1 MRYLLIFLTLLFAV
15 PFVSAQTAEPTPT
28 PSPTPDAEKE
38 KARMIA
44 FLRDVDQEV
53 SNLRL
58 PENRLTLFAEVASVM
73 WQFDETQARSI
84 YSKAASDLRQIMMS
98 YSTAAADAKAAQAAD
113 PDALTASFVGSPYR
127 DAMANKGRELLAV
140 RAQILLSIAENDPEF
155 ALQVF
160 ADTAGL
166 VVPDERYSS
175 GDDDARLRDEIAAMA
190 ARRSPKRALELALES
205 LKKELNNT
213 HFRILR
219 ELNEVDGE
227 AAKTLAS
234 AMVSKAK
241 DQDTEYFIRT
251 EFLRNIDSYL
261 EAEKKNS
268 AKPSP
273 FSVADARAIAG
284 LVADQLDDSTFLSGL
299 NLIEK
304 YLPARAVALK
314 AKAAAKA
321 KMNGGYAVN
330 GANAAANVASTRSSN
345 FNASARAE
353 EEKWKK
359 RAEDRKSLDAFSKLT
374 SGNLSPEEREK
385 VLAEARKTVLRLR
398 DPRDKVI
405 ALSAIATGIVGS
417 DKQLALD
424 LMREADRVAPMYPK
438 NYADFMVVFAV
449 ASGYAMVDPEQ
460 AFPRIE
466 NLIASTNEIINA
478 GVKVAEFID
487 VPGEIVED
495 NEVKI
500 GALGG
505 PMGTGMIRQLSI
517 ANAPLKKLAEFD
529 LDRTRALADRFDRPE
544 ARVLAK
550 ILILRAYTQAP
561 AEKPSNPAKPEMPMG
576 DPVY

>member
-15 PFVSAQTAEPTPT
+15 PFVSAQTAASTPT

-58 PENRLTLFAEVASVM
+58 PENRVALFAEVASVM

-84 YSKAASDLRQIMMS
+84 YSKAANDLRQIMMS

-113 PDALTASFVGSPYR
+113 PDALTASFVGNPYR
-127 DAMANKGRELLAV
+127 DPMANKGRQLLTV
-140 RAQILLSIAENDPEF
+140 RAQVLLSIAENDPEF
-155 ALQVF
+155 ALQVL

-166 VVPDERYSS
+166 VVADDRYSS
-175 GDDDARLRDEIAAMA
+175 GDDDVRLRDEIAAMA
-190 ARRSPKRALELALES
+190 APRSPKNALEIALES

-234 AMVSKAK
+234 AMLSKAK
-241 DQDTEYFIRT
+241 DDKTNVSLLS
-251 EFLRNIDSYL
+251 EFLKNIDSYL
-261 EAEKKNS
+261 EAEKKKS

-273 FSVADARAIAG
+273 FTIADARQVAG
-284 LVADQLDDSTFLSGL
+284 SIVDQLGDRTFFPGL
-299 NLIEK
+299 DLIEK
-304 YLPARAVALK
+304 YLPARAAALK
-314 AKAAAKA
+314 AKAAARKKMVWNVNAPEPGVPSIASNSVSKA
-321 KMNGGYAVN
+321 
-330 GANAAANVASTRSSN
+330 
-345 FNASARAE
+345 E
-353 EEKWKK
+353 QEKWKK
-359 RAEDRKSLDAFSKLT
+359 LAEDRKSLGVFSKLS
-374 SGNLSPEEREK
+374 SGNLPPEEREK
-385 VLAEARKTVLRLR
+385 VLAEARKTVARLR

-405 ALSAIATGIVGS
+405 ALSAIATGVVGS
-417 DKQLALD
+417 DKRLALD
-424 LMREADRVAPMYPK
+424 LMREADRVAPLYPK

-500 GALGG
+500 GAFGG
-505 PMGTGMIRQLSI
+505 PMGASMLRQMSI
-517 ANAPLKKLAEFD
+517 ANVPLKKLAEFD

-561 AEKPSNPAKPEMPMG
+561 AEKPTSAAKDEREFDRPI
-576 DPVY
+576 Y

>member
-15 PFVSAQTAEPTPT
+15 PIISAQDATSTPT

-58 PENRLTLFAEVASVM
+58 PGNRVTLFAEVASVM
-73 WQFDETQARSI
+73 WQFDETQARNI
-84 YSKAASDLRQIMMS
+84 YAKAANDLRQIMMS

-127 DAMANKGRELLAV
+127 DAMTTKGRELLAV
-140 RAQILLSIAENDPEF
+140 RAQVLLSIAENDPEF
-155 ALQVF
+155 ALQVL

-166 VVPDERYSS
+166 VVADDRYSS
-175 GDDDARLRDEIAAMA
+175 GDDDVRLRDEIAAMA
-190 ARRSPKRALELALES
+190 APRSPKRALELALES
-205 LKKELNNT
+205 LKKELNST

-234 AMVSKAK
+234 AMLSKAK
-241 DQDTEYFIRT
+241 DDKTNVYLLS
-251 EFLRNIDSYL
+251 EFLKNIDSYL
-261 EAEKKNS
+261 EAEKKKS

-273 FSVADARAIAG
+273 FTISDARQVAG
-284 LVADQLDDSTFLSGL
+284 SIVDQLDHPTSFSRLD
-299 NLIEK
+299 LIEK
-304 YLPARAVALK
+304 YLPARVAALK

-321 KMNGGYAVN
+321 RMNGGQAAN
-330 GANAAANVASTRSSN
+330 GANTATNAASTRSSN
-345 FNASARAE
+345 FNASERAE
-353 EEKWKK
+353 QEKWKK
-359 RAEDRKSLDAFSKLT
+359 RAEDRKSLGVFSKLS
-374 SGNLSPEEREK
+374 SGNLPPEEREK
-385 VLAEARKTVLRLR
+385 VLAEARKTVARLR

-405 ALSAIATGIVGS
+405 ALSAIATGVVGS

-424 LMREADRVAPMYPK
+424 LMREADRVAPLYPK

-500 GALGG
+500 GAFGG
-505 PMGTGMIRQLSI
+505 PMGASMLRQMSI
-517 ANAPLKKLAEFD
+517 ANVPLKKLAEFD
-529 LDRTRALADRFDRPE
+529 LDRTPALADRFDRPE

-561 AEKPSNPAKPEMPMG
+561 AEKPTSAAKDEREFDRPI
-576 DPVY
+576 Y

>member
-15 PFVSAQTAEPTPT
+15 PFVSAQTAASTPT

-58 PENRLTLFAEVASVM
+58 PENRVALFAEVASVM

-84 YSKAASDLRQIMMS
+84 YSKAANDLRQIMMS

-113 PDALTASFVGSPYR
+113 PDALTASFVGNPYR

-140 RAQILLSIAENDPEF
+140 RAQILISIAENDPEF
-155 ALQVF
+155 ALQVL

-166 VVPDERYSS
+166 VVADGRYSS
-175 GDDDARLRDEIAAMA
+175 GDDDVRLRDEIAAMS
-190 ARRSPKRALELALES
+190 ARRSPKRALEIALES

-234 AMVSKAK
+234 AMLAKAK
-241 DQDTEYFIRT
+241 GDKTNAYLLS
-251 EFLRNIDSYL
+251 EFLKNIDSYL
-261 EAEKKNS
+261 EAEKKKS

-273 FSVADARAIAG
+273 FSIADARQVAES
-284 LVADQLDDSTFLSGL
+284 LVDQLGDQTFLPGL
-299 NLIEK
+299 DLIEK
-304 YLPARAVALK
+304 YLPARAAALK

-321 KMNGGYAVN
+321 RMNGGYAAN
-330 GANAAANVASTRSSN
+330 RANAAANVASTRSSN
-345 FNASARAE
+345 LNEPERAE
-353 EEKWKK
+353 QEKWKK
-359 RAEDRKSLDAFSKLT
+359 LAEDRKSLDVFSKLS
-374 SGNLSPEEREK
+374 SGNLPPEEREK
-385 VLAEARKTVLRLR
+385 VLAEARKTVARLR

-405 ALSAIATGIVGS
+405 ALSAIATGVVGS

-424 LMREADRVAPMYPK
+424 LMREADRVAPLYPK

-500 GALGG
+500 GAFGG
-505 PMGTGMIRQLSI
+505 PMGASMLRRMSI
-517 ANAPLKKLAEFD
+517 ANVPLKKLAEFD

-561 AEKPSNPAKPEMPMG
+561 AEKPTNTERTST
-576 DPVY
+576 

>member
-15 PFVSAQTAEPTPT
+15 PIISAQDATSTPT

-58 PENRLTLFAEVASVM
+58 PGNRVTLFAEVASVM
-73 WQFDETQARSI
+73 WQFDETQARNI
-84 YSKAASDLRQIMMS
+84 YAKAANDLRQIMMS

-127 DAMANKGRELLAV
+127 DAMTTKGRELLAV
-140 RAQILLSIAENDPEF
+140 RAQVLLSIAENDPEF
-155 ALQVF
+155 ALQVL

-166 VVPDERYSS
+166 VVADDRYSS
-175 GDDDARLRDEIAAMA
+175 GDDDVRLRDEIAAMA
-190 ARRSPKRALELALES
+190 APRSPKRALELALES
-205 LKKELNNT
+205 LKKELNST

-234 AMVSKAK
+234 AMLSKAK
-241 DQDTEYFIRT
+241 DDKTNVYLLS
-251 EFLRNIDSYL
+251 EFLKNIDSYL
-261 EAEKKNS
+261 EAEKKKS

-273 FSVADARAIAG
+273 FTISDARQVAG
-284 LVADQLDDSTFLSGL
+284 SIVDQLDHPTSFSRLD
-299 NLIEK
+299 LIEK
-304 YLPARAVALK
+304 YLPARVAALK

-321 KMNGGYAVN
+321 RMNGGQAAN
-330 GANAAANVASTRSSN
+330 GANTATNAASTRSSN
-345 FNASARAE
+345 FNASERAE
-353 EEKWKK
+353 QEKWKK
-359 RAEDRKSLDAFSKLT
+359 RAEDRKSLGVFSKLS
-374 SGNLSPEEREK
+374 SGNLPPEEREK
-385 VLAEARKTVLRLR
+385 VLAEARKTVARLR

-405 ALSAIATGIVGS
+405 ALSAIATGVVGS

-424 LMREADRVAPMYPK
+424 LMREADRVAPLYPK

-500 GALGG
+500 GAFGG
-505 PMGTGMIRQLSI
+505 PMGASMLRQMSI
-517 ANAPLKKLAEFD
+517 ANVPLKKLAEFD

-561 AEKPSNPAKPEMPMG
+561 AEKPTSAAKDEREFDRPI
-576 DPVY
+576 Y